1 MKISRLGWTAY
12 GLALFIIVADQI
24 SKAMILSAMPGPP
37 TPLLDGFRIAEVL
50 PPVFNLTFVLNT
62 GVSFGMFGGGEARWV
77 LSAFSI
83 IVAVA
88 LGIWALRAKGALLA
102 CAIGLVIG
110 GAIGNVIDRIRFGGV
125 VDFID
130 FSGTGVFPWIFN
142 IADSGI
148 TIGVMLLILDSLI
161 GERRSKVGDAREK
174 S

>member
-88 LGIWALRAKGALLA
+88 LGIWALRAKGPLLA